1 MEIKINTTEDLVQ
14 FVRFFSKT
22 TLEFISKDE
31 EKFLPLLYEAICSGS
46 ILPSWLNNSTF
57 QNYVNQLILTH
68 PEDHRLKRCAKG
80 YIHDS
85 DASQMLEPTEHF
97 KTFCGSEGLNKD
109 GLMSKKMAFDFIM
122 YQIQMRNIKV
132 LDGTIYMNEY
142 LNTLFNTNLT
152 KIRNDE
158 LLSLIDTLFI

>member
-1 MEIKINTTEDLVQ
+1 
-14 FVRFFSKT
+14 
-22 TLEFISKDE
+22 
-31 EKFLPLLYEAICSGS
+31 
-46 ILPSWLNNSTF
+46 
-57 QNYVNQLILTH
+57 
-68 PEDHRLKRCAKG
+68 
-80 YIHDS
+80 
-85 DASQMLEPTEHF
+85 
-97 KTFCGSEGLNKD
+97 
-109 GLMSKKMAFDFIM
+109 MSKKMAFDFIM